1 MSSVASSFD
10 PPTFGS
16 KQELSDLELEIL
28 RATTTNS
35 LSTVAIAEQ
44 VGHGCNPTTILPV
57 LDRLEQLEL
66 LNGYFAAG
74 RVMTSASEV
83 HRKYYRISERGQQIV
98 C

>member
-1 MSSVASSFD
+1 MGSFSSSPNSV
-10 PPTFGS
+10 TFGS
-16 KQELSDLELEIL
+16 MQELSDLELEIL
-28 RATTTNS
+28 RATTTSS

-44 VGHGCNPTTILPV
+44 VGRGCNPTSILPL

-74 RVMTSASEV
+74 RVMTSTSEV